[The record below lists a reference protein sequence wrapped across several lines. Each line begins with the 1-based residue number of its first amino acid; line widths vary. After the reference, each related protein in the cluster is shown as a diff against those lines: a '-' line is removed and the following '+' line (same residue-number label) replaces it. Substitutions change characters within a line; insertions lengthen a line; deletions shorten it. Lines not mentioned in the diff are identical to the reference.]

1 MEFYKDNDDLFD
13 EIYDMD
19 LRQTTTETDPKI
31 LTKKEVGDI
40 ITIIDYSAVSNEYG
54 IEIEDNIINLNDE
67 FIVIEVNQNH
77 KFKSTII
84 YTQDLIVINRR
95 TNIKYRVPYYYT
107 RLK

>member
-19 LRQTTTETDPKI
+19 LRQPTTETDPKV
-31 LTKKEVGDI
+31 LTPKEVGDI
-40 ITIIDYSAVSNEYG
+40 VTIIDYSAVSNEYG